1 MKPRDLTTLMKPII
15 RYACLFV
22 GFAAVAG
29 AGEKDKPVYR
39 DAATHDQ
46 LALELRKM
54 QNRDPMKNREAVTG
68 EDPSKVN
75 RPVDLLEQ
83 SDIISFGGV
92 ATLVPKRAILAV
104 PDNYQRYLKLDPQ
117 ARFIGWSDFFARNR
131 GWISTIEVSRVEAEG
146 NKPLPEETY
155 EQIAKS
161 TNLVVATHR
170 GGPISVLPLKQPEEP
185 ATADNETP

>member
-1 MKPRDLTTLMKPII
+1 MKAII
-15 RYACLFV
+15 RHACLIA
-22 GFAAVAG
+22 GCISIAG
-29 AGEKDKPVYR
+29 AAEKDKPVYR

-83 SDIISFGGV
+83 SDIISFGGF
-92 ATLVPKRAILAV
+92 ATLVPKRAILSV
-104 PDNYQRYLKLDPQ
+104 PDNYRRYMTLDPK
-117 ARFIGWSDFFARNR
+117 ARIIGWADFLSRNR
-131 GWISTIEVSRVEAEG
+131 GWISTIEVSRIEAEG
-146 NKPLPEETY
+146 NKPLPEETS

-161 TNLVVATHR
+161 SNLIVATHR

-185 ATADNETP
+185 SIADQEQP